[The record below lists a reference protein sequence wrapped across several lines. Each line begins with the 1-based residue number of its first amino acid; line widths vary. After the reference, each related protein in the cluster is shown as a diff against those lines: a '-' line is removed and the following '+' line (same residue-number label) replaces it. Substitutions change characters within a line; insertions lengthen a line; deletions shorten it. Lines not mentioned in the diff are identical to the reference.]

1 MKHSITCAVVG
12 GAGGALGR
20 VVVRKLLDTG
30 LRVHAIYR
38 DDPNVA
44 TTPDL
49 IPHRCDL
56 SSGADVSDLITH
68 IAAGEGHIPALIN
81 VAGGFIW
88 GKTAS
93 FSDQDFNFL
102 LDANFKSV
110 FFLLKNVL
118 PLMQKNN
125 FGRIVLIS
133 SAAALTPGDIGM
145 GVYNASKSALNALL
159 KSTANE
165 NSQHNIK
172 INAICPTIID
182 TPRNRKDMPDADF
195 SSWVTPHTVTRLIQ
209 LLLTDDGELFSGTL
223 ITPAALPE
231 LESTAKIS

>member
-1 MKHSITCAVVG
+1 MKHRNITCVVVG
-12 GAGGALGR
+12 GAGGALGE
-20 VVVRKLLDTG
+20 VVVRNLLDTG
-30 LRVHAIYR
+30 LRVHAVYR
-38 DDPNVA
+38 DGTDAATNPN
-44 TTPDL
+44 L
-49 IPHRCDL
+49 IAHQCDL
-56 SSGADVSDLITH
+56 SVGSATSNLIAH
-68 IAAGEGHIPALIN
+68 IAKREGYIPALIN

-133 SAAALTPGDIGM
+133 SASSLTPGDIGM

-165 NSQHNIK
+165 NSQYDIK

-182 TPRNRKDMPDADF
+182 TPRNRRDMSDADF
-195 SSWVTPHTVTRLIQ
+195 STWITPTAITRLIQ
-209 LLLTDDGELFSGTL
+209 LLLAEDGELFSGAL
-223 ITPAALPE
+223 ITPSASVA
-231 LESTAKIS
+231 